1 MLITPCVKR
10 LMIANALA
18 FLASA
23 TLPAMVEAFALVPV
37 LVLTR
42 PWTLVTYMFLHG
54 GMAHILLNM
63 LMLLCFGPRLEERLG
78 SRTFLR
84 FYLGCGIGGAALS
97 IATPY
102 SMIVGAS
109 GAIFGVVAGF
119 ARYWPRER
127 IYIWGILPVE
137 ARVLAILLVGASLYA
152 GFSGSRDGIAH
163 FTHLG
168 GLAAGWLILK
178 GWERRRRAA
187 VVGRSSPRGASAAVE
202 AERMARWVSIGS
214 ATLHEVNR
222 REVERLLEK
231 ARRMGPRALT
241 REEVEFLDRIARG

>member
-10 LMIANALA
+10 LMILNALA

-23 TLPAMVEAFALVPV
+23 ALPAMIEAFALIPV

-54 GMAHILLNM
+54 GMTHILLNM

-84 FYLGCGIGGAALS
+84 YYLGCGIGGAVLS
-97 IATPY
+97 VATPY

-137 ARVLAILLVGASLYA
+137 ARVLAFLLVGASLFA

-168 GLAAGWLILK
+168 GLVAGWLFLK
-178 GWERRRRAA
+178 AWERRRRA
-187 VVGRSSPRGASAAVE
+187 VVGRRPTRRASPAVD
-202 AERMARWVSIGS
+202 AERMARWGSIRN
-214 ATLHEVNR
+214 AALHEINR
-222 REVERLLEK
+222 LEAQRLLDK
-231 ARRMGPRALT
+231 AGRMGPRALT
-241 REEVEFLDRIARG
+241 REERDFLDRLSSR